1 MVKLLPFYLHCVPLE
16 GYTPYI
22 MVCILFHLS
31 TLTNLFLLF
40 YASDACTSFGK
51 TSSRKPLNTGC
62 LSELMRLGIYS
73 TTHTWFV
80 FTQITSCSPIG
91 IKRNGFLPVT
101 SKVSI
106 ASFVTPDVTY
116 PLKISV
122 LPLYFA
128 RTRAIHMSAF
138 FDISRYYKVLV
149 CHPFEFDPVLRLFP
163 HQIKAVFSFC
173 NNAFQFARLC
183 AI

>member
-128 RTRAIHMSAF
+128 RTRLYICPPFLIYPATTKSSSAI
-138 FDISRYYKVLV
+138 
-149 CHPFEFDPVLRLFP
+149 RLNLIQSFVRFP
-163 HQIKAVFSFC
+163 I
-173 NNAFQFARLC
+173 R
-183 AI
+183 

>member
-51 TSSRKPLNTGC
+51 TSSQKPLNTGC

-80 FTQITSCSPIG
+80 LTQITSCSPIG

-106 ASFVTPDVTY
+106 ASFVTPDVT
-116 PLKISV
+116 
-122 LPLYFA
+122 FA
-128 RTRAIHMSAF
+128 FSTIPYLHFCRHSLRSAF
-138 FDISRYYKVLV
+138 LIIRRNTGLPCST
-149 CHPFEFDPVLRLFP
+149 
-163 HQIKAVFSFC
+163 
-173 NNAFQFARLC
+173 
-183 AI
+183 

>member
-1 MVKLLPFYLHCVPLE
+1 MVKLLPFYLHCIPLE

-51 TSSRKPLNTGC
+51 TSSRKPLNTDC
-62 LSELMRLGIYS
+62 LSELMRLAIYS
-73 TTHTWFV
+73 TTHAWFV

-91 IKRNGFLPVT
+91 IKRNGSLPVT

-116 PLKISV
+116 LHRIQLFKSRSNLASAVIISIGFGDFYTFT
-122 LPLYFA
+122 LIPTDNTRLSLGGKPLYCF
-128 RTRAIHMSAF
+128 
-138 FDISRYYKVLV
+138 
-149 CHPFEFDPVLRLFP
+149 
-163 HQIKAVFSFC
+163 
-173 NNAFQFARLC
+173 
-183 AI
+183 